1 MKDRYASINQHTLI
15 ARRTAEEKGNVNGVY
30 SSKAK
35 ADDICADC
43 KFPIGGYGLAKRV
56 ARDGVAA
63 FTHYNGAGCS
73 DALNLWRD
81 SR

>member
-1 MKDRYASINQHTLI
+1 MKDRYASIRQHTLI
-15 ARRTAEEKGNVNGVY
+15 ARRDAEEKGNVNGVF
-30 SSKAK
+30 SKAK

-43 KFPIGGYGLAKRV
+43 KFPIGGYGGAKRV

-63 FTHYNGAGCS
+63 FTHYNGARCS